1 MKCLVLFVICTLSF
15 AAFPLGGD
23 MLRLPERLSLS
34 FKEFSVGDDGSLH
47 VTLDEFWGARL
58 FVGIGS
64 DEHGVPFEP
73 GRIFSVKFGDI
84 LHYHYSGAPGSS
96 LRVYA
101 GDDPEMQKV
110 GLPAQM
116 RNERHYLRIRTNG
129 VEAYVG
135 IDSQKAYIPGEKTW
149 IDFPLP
155 FKTVWTDREDFRLW
169 SSGGGGCRGRL
180 KKVGIVSEG
189 EKQLADD
196 LFRHFSATNLADLVG
211 GSCVAGTTNVQVA
224 ASDVPGNVVPGLVGS
239 LFVQID
245 GTNAQL
251 RVSGFSFVTQDG
263 ECRRARRYRLD
274 FRGRLTW
281 GWRVDRANE
290 NGTPG
295 RTVLDMPFEYDAEGV
310 LRRAWTQGSNP
321 LMIDKGDKLYFVG
334 DRDLLIQ
341 FREEAFRAL
350 DGLPWQK

>member
-1 MKCLVLFVICTLSF
+1 MKCIVLFLVCVMALKTF
-15 AAFPLGGD
+15 PAAGRPE
-23 MLRLPERLSLS
+23 LRFLERLSLA
-34 FKEFSVGDDGSLH
+34 FDEFSVNDDSSLH
-47 VTLDEFWGARL
+47 ATLGGFAKCSFYVKTGSITARVSNDENRSFVLKPGERL
-58 FVGIGS
+58 SFGRSAILSLGICLLSNDDSEVEKVVFPEELKAESSFIWIRMGDLEAFVGC
-64 DEHGVPFEP
+64 
-73 GRIFSVKFGDI
+73 
-84 LHYHYSGAPGSS
+84 SS
-96 LRVYA
+96 HR
-101 GDDPEMQKV
+101 
-110 GLPAQM
+110 
-116 RNERHYLRIRTNG
+116 
-129 VEAYVG
+129 
-135 IDSQKAYIPGEKTW
+135 AYIPAENVSM
-149 IDFPLP
+149 DVPLP
-155 FKTVWTDREDFRLW
+155 FKAVWPNQRDYDLW
-169 SSGGGGCRGRL
+169 ASGLGCRYRL

-189 EKQLADD
+189 EKQLAGD

-239 LFVQID
+239 LFGQID

-274 FRGRLTW
+274 FRGCLTW